1 MISAGLLKTAMIEL
15 RKAVPD
21 GEKMTKLNT
30 VKVTLLSTIFVFV
43 LAFVIAT
50 IGFYN
55 LNFTRYNERVEGHIH
70 AFKLTVKLVAEKLSF
85 GYFQW
90 TEFYNAVVEEKADFV
105 QETFDEIL
113 DISKY
118 ISSIELIDRP
128 ENFQDFDSYYSI
140 YSENG
145 RLFIL
150 FNVFDD
156 FVENVMKDR
165 VVRCELALEPLLQL
179 HDIATLVDIVKEGR
193 PFAFGL
199 SYKIKKPPLR
209 FFQFVSSIAIAFLA
223 VLIIRNI
230 ISREIHAY
238 YQTTGLETLVLLF
251 EQRDKYT
258 VNHSKKVAMI
268 CMFLGEE
275 LGLRRKEL
283 KKLYNAALLHD
294 IGKIGIPESILSKN
308 GKLTS
313 EEFEFV
319 KKHPEIGANVIGK
332 IPQLRDLVPIILYH
346 HERTDGRGYP
356 EGLSKD
362 RIPLLARILA
372 VADVFDALVSD
383 RPYRSGITPDKAIK
397 MMENMALDQDIVR
410 ILKENLEK
418 ILKSV
423 YSSTY
428 Q

>member
-1 MISAGLLKTAMIEL
+1 MIEL
-15 RKAVPD
+15 RKTVPD

-30 VKVTLLSTIFVFV
+30 VKVTFLSTIFVFV
-43 LAFVIAT
+43 LAFVIA
-50 IGFYN
+50 IVGFYN
-55 LNFTRYNERVEGHIH
+55 LNFTRYNERVKGHIH
-70 AFKLTVKLVAEKLSF
+70 AFELSVQLVAEKLSF

-90 TEFYNAVVEEKADFV
+90 TEFYNAVTEEKADFI
-105 QETFDEIL
+105 QENFDEIL
-113 DISKY
+113 DSSEY

-128 ENFQDFDSYYSI
+128 KDFQDFDSYYFI

-150 FNVFDD
+150 FNIYDD
-156 FVENVMKDR
+156 FVENVVKDR
-165 VVRCELALEPLLQL
+165 VVKCELALETLLEMHGL
-179 HDIATLVDIVKEGR
+179 TTLIDIVNEGN

-199 SYKIKKPPLR
+199 YYKIKKPPLR
-209 FFQFVSSIAIAFLA
+209 FFQLVSSVAIAFLA
-223 VLIIRNI
+223 LLVIRSI
-230 ISREIHAY
+230 ISREMHAY
-238 YQTTGLETLVLLF
+238 YQTTGLERLVLFF

-268 CMFLGEE
+268 CMFLGKA
-275 LGLRRKEL
+275 LGLRRKKL

-294 IGKIGIPESILSKN
+294 IGKIGIPESILNKN

-346 HERTDGRGYP
+346 HERTDGSGYP

-383 RPYRSGITPDKAIK
+383 RPYRSGITPDEAIR
-397 MMENMALDQDIVR
+397 MMENMALDQDIVK
-410 ILKENLEK
+410 ILKENLGK
-418 ILKSV
+418 IIESV
-423 YSSTY
+423 YSST
-428 Q
+428 